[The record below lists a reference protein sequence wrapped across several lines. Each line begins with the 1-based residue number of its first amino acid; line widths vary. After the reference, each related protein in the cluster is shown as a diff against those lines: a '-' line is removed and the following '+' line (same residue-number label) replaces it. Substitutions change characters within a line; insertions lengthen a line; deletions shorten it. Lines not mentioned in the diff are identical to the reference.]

1 MVDVANQI
9 EVLEHKAVTLKRQV
23 SHHKNKLQAG
33 ARTQSNPWILFS
45 KCDCN

>member
-23 SHHKNKLQAG
+23 SHAPLLH
-33 ARTQSNPWILFS
+33 RTTNLTYST
-45 KCDCN
+45 